1 MRPLYRSVRNI
12 ALCARCCCCL
22 PESLRRAPRE
32 LWLAFVLKLVS
43 SCVYFSTAL
52 VFVPY
57 LSSEFKYDDVMAGT
71 IYGVW
76 GFLSSVAGVAVGPLI
91 DRLGVR
97 RSLLL
102 GFVVGAC
109 GTCAMALAKSTWLL
123 LIAVCG
129 LLPLSTALGIPVL
142 TIGIKRYT
150 SAANRRIAYGIF
162 YAAMN
167 CGAVLAGPLVD
178 IVRAQRSLPY
188 TTSAARAVMMLGAVL
203 MLAMALLAATLV
215 RPIVVSKGGA
225 VFLRRAQEISIA
237 DDGGSEG
244 VDLEVLDGEEQL
256 DQAFAEVELL
266 PEQMKAPS
274 AKWRF
279 SLDTFRD
286 PFFWR
291 LAVFSAAM
299 TPVNMIF
306 RHMDATLPTWLV
318 RTVGEDVPYGTL
330 YAINPLFVIVLS
342 LVFAVALRRYET
354 YAVMMVGTLVSA
366 LSVFVMAAEA
376 SVIATAMFAVLL
388 SIGESMYSPL
398 IMSYTMALAPENK
411 EGAYT
416 ALSSAP
422 LFTTKLFVGW
432 ISGALLSNYCPAENP
447 GANCRLVWVWVGAI
461 ALLTPI
467 ALLSVRRFVNNS
479 AAQIA
484 LSRTEDGA
492 AREDESPRQS
502 FADTLDEGA
511 ERMFHKVATPIGESK

>member
-1 MRPLYRSVRNI
+1 MRPLYPTPRGI
-12 ALCARCCCCL
+12 AWCARCCCCL

-32 LWLAFVLKLVS
+32 LWLAFLLKLVS
-43 SCVYFSTAL
+43 SCVYFATAL

-57 LSSEFKYDDVMAGT
+57 LATEFDYDDVTAGT
-71 IYGVW
+71 LYGVW
-76 GFLSSVAGVAVGPLI
+76 GFLSSLAGVAVGPLI

-102 GFVVGAC
+102 GFVVGAL
-109 GTCAMALAKSTWLL
+109 GTCLMALAKTAGL
-123 LIAVCG
+123 LIFSVCV

-150 SAANRRIAYGIF
+150 SAANRRTAYGIF

-167 CGAVLAGPLVD
+167 CGAVLAGPMVD
-178 IVRAQRSLPY
+178 VLRAQRSLPY
-188 TTSAARAVMMLGAVL
+188 SATAARAVLMVGALL
-203 MLAMALLAATLV
+203 MLSMALLAATLV
-215 RPIVVSKGGA
+215 RPIVVAKSGA
-225 VFLRRAQEISIA
+225 VFLRTAQDVRIA

-244 VDLEVLDGEEQL
+244 VDLETLGGEAEL
-256 DQAFAEVELL
+256 NAAFADVELL
-266 PEQMKAPS
+266 PEQRKEHTA
-274 AKWRF
+274 RCRL

-318 RTVGEDVPYGTL
+318 RTVGDDVPYGTL
-330 YAINPLFVIVLS
+330 YAINPLCVIVLS
-342 LVFAVALRRYET
+342 LVFSAALRRYDM
-354 YAVMMVGTLVSA
+354 YSVMTVGALISS

-376 SVIATAMFAVLL
+376 SVLATAMFAVLL

-398 IMSYTMALAPENK
+398 IASYTMALAPEGK
-411 EGAYT
+411 EGSYT

-422 LFTTKLFVGW
+422 LFSTKIFVGW
-432 ISGALLSNYCPAENP
+432 ISGALLAGYCAE
-447 GANCRLVWVWVGAI
+447 GGESCRLVWVWVGAI
-461 ALLTPI
+461 ALLTP
-467 ALLSVRRFVNNS
+467 ASLLAARRFINNS

-484 LSRTEDGA
+484 LSRNEDGA
-492 AREDESPRQS
+492 KREDRSSPRGLAQ
-502 FADTLDEGA
+502 AIDDDM
-511 ERMFHKVATPIGESK
+511 ERMLRTVVDATPT

>member
-1 MRPLYRSVRNI
+1 MRPLYRSVRSV

-32 LWLAFVLKLVS
+32 LWLAFLLKLVS

-57 LSSEFKYDDVMAGT
+57 LSNEFKYDDVTAGT

-76 GFLSSVAGVAVGPLI
+76 GFLSSVAGLAVGPLI

-97 RSLLL
+97 RSLLF

-123 LIAVCG
+123 MFAVCA

-203 MLAMALLAATLV
+203 MLAMALLAVTMV
-215 RPIVVSKGGA
+215 RPIIVSKSGA
-225 VFLRRAQEISIA
+225 IFLRTAHELRVA

-244 VDLEVLDGEEQL
+244 VDLEALGGEAEL

-266 PEQMKAPS
+266 PEQMKGPS
-274 AKWRF
+274 TKCRL

-306 RHMDATLPTWLV
+306 RHMDATLPTWLI
-318 RTVGEDVPYGTL
+318 RTVGADVPYGTL

-342 LVFAVALRRYET
+342 ISFAVALRRFDP
-354 YAVMMVGTLVSA
+354 YAVMIVGSLISA
-366 LSVFVMAAEA
+366 MSVFVMAAEA

-398 IMSYTMALAPENK
+398 ISSYTMALAPENK
-411 EGAYT
+411 EGSYT

-432 ISGALLSNYCPAENP
+432 ISGALLANYCPADDP

-461 ALLTPI
+461 ALLSPI
-467 ALLSVRRFVNNS
+467 ALFAARRFVNNN
-479 AAQIA
+479 AAQFA
-484 LSRTEDGA
+484 LARNEDGA
-492 AREDESPRQS
+492 AREDQHSPRS
-502 FADTLDEGA
+502 LADTFDEGT
-511 ERMFHKVATPIGESK
+511 ERMFQVVATPMVE